1 MAMAIKT
8 LGTAAMFMAP
18 MVPGIGQPLNDA
30 LVVGSSMHE
39 ANENGENAITAGIS
53 SYASMKAFNS
63 AQEMITTAAGTAI
76 KNKLGSGAASGILGT
91 ATGMIGATLLIQ
103 GTQIGAKA
111 YIDHTQKTAKTM
123 SQAYNQRGKFG
134 SGMFAMTQSG
144 YTMRQRSLNAIRQNG
159 LNLNSALGN
168 EARNFFLGG

>member
-1 MAMAIKT
+1 MAMVAKT
-8 LGTAAMFMAP
+8 LGAAAVFMAP
-18 MVPGIGQPLNDA
+18 MVPVIGQPLNDA
-30 LVVGSSMHE
+30 LIVGSNMHE
-39 ANENGENAITAGIS
+39 ANQNGENAISAGIS
-53 SYASMKAFNS
+53 SYASAKAFNS
-63 AQEMITTAAGTAI
+63 AQGMISAAAGTAI
-76 KNKLGSGAASGILGT
+76 KNKIKNDTASGILGA
-91 ATGMIGATLLIQ
+91 ATGMIGGTLLIQ

-134 SGMFAMTQSG
+134 SGLFAMTQAG

-159 LNLNSALGN
+159 INLNSALGN